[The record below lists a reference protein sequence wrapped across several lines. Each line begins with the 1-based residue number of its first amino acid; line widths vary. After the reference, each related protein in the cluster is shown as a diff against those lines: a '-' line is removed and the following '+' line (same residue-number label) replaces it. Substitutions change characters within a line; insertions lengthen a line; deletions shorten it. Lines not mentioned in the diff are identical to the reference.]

1 MSVDRH
7 RGTGVVGDPSEP
19 VPMALA
25 VTIGVAI
32 VVEEKSLRVAVTV
45 RKVENDPVWGVFD
58 RPRGDDFPRRRG
70 QLTLWDPCPGA
81 HQQRQAV

>member
-1 MSVDRH
+1 MSMNYH
-7 RGTGVVGDPSEP
+7 RGVGVIGGPGEP

-25 VTIGVAI
+25 VTIGMAI
-32 VVEEKSLRVAVTV
+32 VVEEKSLRMAVTV

-70 QLTLWDPCPGA
+70 QLTLWDPCPSA
-81 HQQRQAV
+81 HQQWQAV